1 MLMLRSEWF
10 SVTRPRSMW
19 GPGVKRKL
27 EQDQDGEEEDGGAE
41 RPPPPRVPGFSSR
54 ASYALQRQMVLNI
67 SLVKLYRPPAGRAD
81 PGLQRRILISN
92 VIRRIHDDLRR
103 EGGVRALFLAAP
115 PPGVAEL
122 DEEKDGCYLGPPP
135 PPPAS
140 QASSFG
146 PSGPDTCLTPASLL
160 EEDPPP
166 FFTLPP
172 SPSFS
177 SSSSPHPLLPQPPPQ
192 HLHPSR
198 PVGFSS
204 APPSPPPEDSFSSA
218 LEEIEELDSS
228 SSSSDSSAPP
238 PLIPLPTSSPPGEP
252 LAGAPGPGW
261 DRDMEVEA
269 DRRVEMEEEEQ
280 EEEEEEEEERELVE
294 YRPTSPPRS
303 TALARRPV
311 VPSGGFLTD
320 FAMDD
325 VLFTDIDT
333 SMYDLG
339 PQAAGAGPGAGAGP
353 TKVAADDM
361 LVRAISGYGGGAG
374 GHQGQPFRM
383 DLAELD
389 HIMEVLVGS

>member
-1 MLMLRSEWF
+1 SPL
-10 SVTRPRSMW
+10 RSMW

-27 EQDQDGEEEDGGAE
+27 EQDQDGEEEDG
-41 RPPPPRVPGFSSR
+41 RPPVPGFSSR

-115 PPGVAEL
+115 PPGIAEL

-135 PPPAS
+135 PPPA
-140 QASSFG
+140 AGLLLWPTG
-146 PSGPDTCLTPASLL
+146 PETCLTPASLL

-177 SSSSPHPLLPQPPPQ
+177 SSTRSPPSPPP
-192 HLHPSR
+192 R
-198 PVGFSS
+198 
-204 APPSPPPEDSFSSA
+204 PSPPPEDSFSSA
-218 LEEIEELDSS
+218 LEEIEELDSR
-228 SSSSDSSAPP
+228 PP
-238 PLIPLPTSSPPGEP
+238 PPPG
-252 LAGAPGPGW
+252 GW

-269 DRRVEMEEEEQ
+269 ERREEM
-280 EEEEEEEEERELVE
+280 
-294 YRPTSPPRS
+294 
-303 TALARRPV
+303 
-311 VPSGGFLTD
+311 GGASRL
-320 FAMDD
+320 AMDD

-339 PQAAGAGPGAGAGP
+339 PCGPQRGRPP

-361 LVRAISGYGGGAG
+361 LVRAISGYVAGG

>member
-1 MLMLRSEWF
+1 
-10 SVTRPRSMW
+10 MW

-27 EQDQDGEEEDGGAE
+27 EQDQDGEEEDGGGE

-103 EGGVRALFLAAP
+103 EGGVRALFLATP

-146 PSGPDTCLTPASLL
+146 PTGPETCLTPASLL

-177 SSSSPHPLLPQPPPQ
+177 SPSSPHPLPPQSPPQ
-192 HLHPSR
+192 HLHPSQ
-198 PVGFSS
+198 PVDFSS
-204 APPSPPPEDSFSSA
+204 APPSLPPEDSFSSA

-238 PLIPLPTSSPPGEP
+238 PLVPLPTSSPPGEP

-269 DRRVEMEEEEQ
+269 ERREEMEEEEQ
-280 EEEEEEEEERELVE
+280 EEEEEEEERELME

-333 SMYDLG
+333 SMYDLGPCG